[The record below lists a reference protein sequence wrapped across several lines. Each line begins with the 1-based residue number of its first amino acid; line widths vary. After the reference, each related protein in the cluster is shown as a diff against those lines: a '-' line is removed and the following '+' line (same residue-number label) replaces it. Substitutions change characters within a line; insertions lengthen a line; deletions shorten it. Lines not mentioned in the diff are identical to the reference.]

1 MHRIS
6 LIVSIVA
13 LAAAAPMGAQ
23 QLGPSKV
30 PEGHKPPPGMCRI
43 WIDGVPPGR
52 QSAPTD
58 CATAVRNRP
67 SNGRVIW
74 GDDDRTREADS
85 RQRTDD
91 RDRPQSGGDRDR
103 PRSTEDAEGGRAPTS
118 EPRGT
123 QGIERPRD
131 TRGEERPRESE
142 ERPRREPKEAA
153 ESPRPRET
161 RETPRRQPDDPPRA
175 TPTRKPDDDSKSR
188 RSEERRVGKG
198 GTA

>member
-6 LIVSIVA
+6 LIVSVAALA
-13 LAAAAPMGAQ
+13 LAAPLGAQ

-74 GDDDRTREADS
+74 GDDDRKREE
-85 RQRTDD
+85 
-91 RDRPQSGGDRDR
+91 
-103 PRSTEDAEGGRAPTS
+103 PRS
-118 EPRGT
+118 
-123 QGIERPRD
+123 QGIERPRE
-131 TRGEERPRESE
+131 TRGQERPRESE
-142 ERPRREPKEAA
+142 ERPRRDPGEAA
-153 ESPRPRET
+153 ESPKPRET
-161 RETPRRQPDDPPRA
+161 RETPRREPDDPPRA
-175 TPTRKPDDDSKSR
+175 TPTRKTDDEPKSR
-188 RSEERRVGKG
+188 RPEKSGERKKPEISRKPR
-198 GTA
+198 